1 MLAACRTS
9 RVEGLGMHV
18 HEPDPETYMAINDL
32 SPARG
37 ADLLDPDVYPL
48 IARCEDCRQL
58 IRCDAVNASWGTASE
73 RAGVSGFP
81 TPADVKHGS
90 DLRIVRRV
98 IADDT
103 EALDLLD
110 QALEGRQGERTDIVN
125 NINDVRPPNGHV
137 WCRRCCQHIRSEC
150 SNH

>member
-1 MLAACRTS
+1 
-9 RVEGLGMHV
+9 MHV

-90 DLRIVRRV
+90 DLRIVSRDGVSYVPR
-98 IADDT
+98 
-103 EALDLLD
+103 
-110 QALEGRQGERTDIVN
+110 QAR
-125 NINDVRPPNGHV
+125 
-137 WCRRCCQHIRSEC
+137 
-150 SNH
+150 